1 MQVNLKVSGRDLA
14 PSLKVLVEQ
23 HFRFAV
29 LPHKATVNS
38 IDILL
43 TEDGKSD
50 GAKAMRCRAVVTL
63 RDGGFLT
70 IERSDS
76 RIESAVQRVAKRV
89 FHSLRARRV
98 KSRAETAQ
106 CAA

>member
-1 MQVNLKVSGRDLA
+1 MQVKLKVSGRDLA

-23 HFRFAV
+23 HFRFAAH
-29 LPHKATVNS
+29 PHEATVNY
-38 IDILL
+38 IDIFL
-43 TEDGKSD
+43 TEDGGS
-50 GAKAMRCRAVVTL
+50 GVNKATCCRAVVNL
-63 RDGGFLT
+63 RDGQLLT

-89 FHSLRARRV
+89 FHSLHGQTRKRRTD
-98 KSRAETAQ
+98 EAQ

>member
-1 MQVNLKVSGRDLA
+1 MQVNLKVTGRDLA

-29 LPHKATVNS
+29 HPHKATVNS
-38 IDILL
+38 IDIFL
-43 TEDGKSD
+43 TEDGTSGVD
-50 GAKAMRCRAVVTL
+50 KATRCRAVVNL
-63 RDGGFLT
+63 RDGRLLT
-70 IERSDS
+70 IERRDS

-89 FHSLRARRV
+89 FHSLCGRPRKRRND
-98 KSRAETAQ
+98 EAQ